1 MTKQTSLTPV
11 ANYKTTEQDTG
22 TKWIDGRP
30 IYSKTYNM
38 GVLATGIVSQTH
50 GITGL
55 DFVLEYKGYIKRA
68 DGLAFTIPRIYT
80 DLTGYGIY
88 FDKINGANLEG
99 YVGTAYT
106 TTLAITASAVTI
118 YYLKV

>member
-1 MTKQTSLTPV
+1 MIKQASLTPV
-11 ANYKTTEQDTG
+11 ANYKITEQDTG
-22 TKWIDGRP
+22 TKWIDGRT

-38 GVLATGIVSQTH
+38 GALATGTVSQPH

-55 DFVLEYKGYIKRA
+55 DFVLEYKGYVKRA
-68 DGLAFTIPRIYT
+68 DTLAFTIPRVYT
-80 DLTGYGIY
+80 DLTNYGLY

-99 YVGTAYT
+99 YVGLGYTAG
-106 TTLAITASAVTI
+106 LAITESAVTI